1 MTGGGFDAVCD
12 WPADDAGL
20 EQAARAAGV
29 VGWLH
34 PGTHPGGWS
43 ETRALASRT
52 GGQIALGL
60 HPWWA
65 QDAEPSAIEEVPR
78 ALSQADPPIVGEIGL
93 DHLRARDAADRAR
106 QRAAFEA
113 QLQWAIAQDR
123 PVILHVVR
131 AGPEVLQ
138 VLANLGLPEAGAAWH
153 NFVGNSHQATR
164 ALSLGCH
171 LSVGPLVARPS
182 GHKVRAA
189 VRRCPASR
197 LLIETDGRPDALP
210 SVAEAVSDIVGGS
223 AVEVLHRTGYNARR
237 LYRCLLEPHE

>member
-1 MTGGGFDAVCD
+1 MTVGGFDAVCD

-20 EQAARAAGV
+20 AQAARSAGV
-29 VGWLH
+29 DAWLH
-34 PGTHPGGWS
+34 PGTHPDGWS
-43 ETRALASRT
+43 ETRALAIRT
-52 GGQIALGL
+52 GGQVALGL

-65 QDAEPSAIEEVPR
+65 QEVDQSAIEEVPR

-106 QRAAFEA
+106 QRAAFVA
-113 QLQWAIAQDR
+113 QLRWAITQNR

-131 AGPEVLQ
+131 AGPEVLRI
-138 VLANLGLPEAGAAWH
+138 LAKVGVPQAGAVWH
-153 NFVGNSHQATR
+153 NFVGNAQQATR

-210 SVAEAVSDIVGGS
+210 SVAEAVSDLVGSS

-237 LYRCLLEPHE
+237 LYRCLLEPPE